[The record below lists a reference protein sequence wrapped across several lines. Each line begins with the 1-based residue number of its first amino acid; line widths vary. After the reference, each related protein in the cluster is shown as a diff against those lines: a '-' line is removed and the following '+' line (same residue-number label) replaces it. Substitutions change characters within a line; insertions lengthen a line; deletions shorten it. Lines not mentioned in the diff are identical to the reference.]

1 MMATTTVDPGYPT
14 EAQGDLPAFHSVDEE
29 AAFWDTHDVTDLSE
43 LTEMGEQPADS
54 EIAARLVVRLDPADR
69 EELNRQAERQGV
81 EPAALVQ
88 HWVHERLQ
96 SRRAG

>member
-1 MMATTTVDPGYPT
+1 MMATTTIDPGYPI
-14 EAQGDLPAFHSVDEE
+14 EAQGDLPAFQSVDKE

-43 LTEMGEQPADS
+43 LTELREQSPDS
-54 EIAARLVVRLDPADR
+54 EAATGVVLRLDPADR

-81 EPAALVQ
+81 EPVTLVQ
-88 HWVHERLQ
+88 HWIHERLQ